1 MTPDFGAMAERQYF
15 LEGAFRRLHV
25 RLRTHAE
32 SIAFFGG
39 GPREGRTV
47 TASFDQLQVGVV
59 FVRSR
64 IDTRT
69 LISCSPL
76 KLRQWQNLIAYLA
89 PHKTL
94 RAIYFRHEHDDCG
107 PSMPDI
113 PFALALHKAKPQEFN
128 KLRNNDV
135 QGCALNEHMPLS

>member
-64 IDTRT
+64 IDTR
-69 LISCSPL
+69 
-76 KLRQWQNLIAYLA
+76 NLILCPRLFSGSGGTSLHNLLLTKLSEQFVFVTNMTTVVHPYLTFSFTGTTKGQA
-89 PHKTL
+89 TE
-94 RAIYFRHEHDDCG
+94 I
-107 PSMPDI
+107 
-113 PFALALHKAKPQEFN
+113 Q
-128 KLRNNDV
+128 
-135 QGCALNEHMPLS
+135 